1 MGASSC
7 RARPNVK
14 ARAHGALLQGFWTE
28 SGGDGS
34 KPCPPS
40 QWQIPLPAITRYHAG
55 MTAGVGMPALGS
67 SVCP

>member
-1 MGASSC
+1 MQGAS
-7 RARPNVK
+7 P
-14 ARAHGALLQGFWTE
+14 HYGI
-28 SGGDGS
+28 GGRSLRSSYKDPFGILA

-40 QWQIPLPAITRYHAG
+40 QWQIPLPAITRYHAD